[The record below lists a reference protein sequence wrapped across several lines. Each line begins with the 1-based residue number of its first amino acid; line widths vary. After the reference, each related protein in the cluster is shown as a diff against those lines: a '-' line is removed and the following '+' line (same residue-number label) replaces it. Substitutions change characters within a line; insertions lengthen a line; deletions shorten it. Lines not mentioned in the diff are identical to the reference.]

1 MTTIEH
7 TRRYFSKEHQYHLTK
22 STKSSIEGKSTVHI
36 SLSQVIEEKAKR
48 RCGVRTS
55 SYLPH
60 MPLSDRVP
68 RRRGRIVWDD
78 TDTMGTAPAPSGT
91 FPWMASLFVL
101 FRDDV
106 KSTVPFITMNITTK

>member
-1 MTTIEH
+1 
-7 TRRYFSKEHQYHLTK
+7 
-22 STKSSIEGKSTVHI
+22 
-36 SLSQVIEEKAKR
+36 
-48 RCGVRTS
+48 
-55 SYLPH
+55 

-101 FRDDV
+101 FRDGV
-106 KSTVPFITMNITTK
+106 IIIAVLVR

>member
-1 MTTIEH
+1 M
-7 TRRYFSKEHQYHLTK
+7 KENRLCTFP
-22 STKSSIEGKSTVHI
+22 
-36 SLSQVIEEKAKR
+36 SQIIEEKAKR

-106 KSTVPFITMNITTK
+106 KSTVCPLHNNEQN